1 MQGARGGR
9 IAKGRREI
17 CWHRR
22 IKSRRICEMRGREG
36 ERDEGLAIL
45 RAGRLEEGE
54 RQGKAVEK

>member
-1 MQGARGGR
+1 
-9 IAKGRREI
+9 
-17 CWHRR
+17 
-22 IKSRRICEMRGREG
+22 MRGREG